1 MFVMLCLWFGN
12 GVLWLVMNLQWCCL
26 GLLWNLMRCYAFVK
40 SWYRLQWF
48 AGICYDLVWCVMIRK
63 YFPWVATI
71 RDVFAISVIWIR
83 YDLLWC
89 VSMCVMMWHDFAS
102 DCYWL
107 ILICNDCFRFAMSL
121 LLSLML
127 VLEWVAMVCNDV
139 LWFATV
145 CYYLLLGYW
154 KELWF
159 EVGLICELLS
169 NSYLMLISLLLICD
183 DVNGL
188 ITDVVHWLLIV
199 MMWYDSI

>member
-139 LWFATV
+139 LWFAMV
-145 CYYLLLGYW
+145 WYGLYAYLWWICLIWLAMRVLWFCYELLRFVMLLMYGLRYVLICGVLILLL
-154 KELWF
+154 F
-159 EVGLICELLS
+159 AIRC
-169 NSYLMLISLLLICD
+169 
-183 DVNGL
+183 
-188 ITDVVHWLLIV
+188 
-199 MMWYDSI
+199 